1 MIKNLIMFAD
11 EAANTAAEAGAQQ
24 GQGSI
29 WTMMVPL
36 IVVILVMTFISGR
49 SQKKQRE
56 KQQKM
61 LDSMV
66 KGSKIRTIGG
76 FCGTI
81 VEVGTETVKVEL
93 SDKMAPVELV
103 KSAIAVVIDDKAE
116 EKK

>member
-1 MIKNLIMFAD
+1 MIENLIMFA
-11 EAANTAAEAGAQQ
+11 EGAAEGAQTAQQ

-36 IVVILVMTFISGR
+36 LVVIVVMTFISGR

-93 SDKMAPVELV
+93 SDKMAPVEIV
-103 KSAIAVVIDDKAE
+103 KSAIAVVVDDKAE